1 MFCIILTTPRIKYG
15 NQTLVL
21 RDLENP
27 GSERS
32 SACELLASY
41 VVKLIPEGLPLMKKI
56 FAALFAAA
64 FLATV
69 SPNAHADT
77 IGTTKTFSLTV
88 DGCSLGCGIGPYGT
102 ILLTQTATGVTVLE
116 TLLNGNM
123 FVKTGAGDALEFNS
137 AGAIENITAGFSVG
151 PAPDKASAFGNF
163 LQSVTCSGCGKGASS
178 PLSGPLSFTVAGAT
192 VSGFAANEGGYYFA
206 SDILGN
212 GNTGNVGA
220 RGSTSVPP
228 STTPEPSSLVLLG
241 TGIIGGAGIL
251 RRKALSALAKR

>member
-1 MFCIILTTPRIKYG
+1 
-15 NQTLVL
+15 
-21 RDLENP
+21 
-27 GSERS
+27 
-32 SACELLASY
+32 
-41 VVKLIPEGLPLMKKI
+41 MKKL
-56 FAALFAAA
+56 FAALFAVA

-69 SPNAHADT
+69 SLNAHADT
-77 IGTTKTFSLTV
+77 IGTTRTFYLAI
-88 DGCSLGCGIGPYGT
+88 DGCSGSGGCGIGPYGK
-102 ILLTQTATGVTVLE
+102 ILLTQTSTGVTVLE

-137 AGAIENITAGFSVG
+137 AGAIGNITEGFSIG
-151 PAPDKASAFGNF
+151 PAPDHASMFGSF
-163 LQSVTCSGCGKGASS
+163 MQSVTCSGCGEGGSS

-192 VSGFAANEGGYYFA
+192 VFGFTNSEGYHFS

-212 GNTGNVGA
+212 GNTGNVGEF
-220 RGSTSVPP
+220 GSTPLPPPTPVPP